1 MMEMVLLDWT
11 RMGKAFCL
19 AGAVLQDGTYRIVR
33 PLLTKNRNAP
43 VRNVGWPAY
52 LLEGRSRWEV
62 FELIG
67 TEAAEAQPPHREDIW
82 VQALRSRNR
91 FAPRDQRRAIL
102 EATVA
107 KSEESMFG
115 APLLTTRFAAYL
127 PPGTGRQSL
136 ATISVPAEEISFS
149 FSRREGAPEPD
160 VRVMLPV
167 PPLGERL
174 LIVKDHHLLRRAE
187 QIAGGDPARQITALN
202 TAVMQMGERV
212 AVRLG
217 LSRAFQGDPQR
228 AAMCWLMAD
237 GFFSLNDPQP

>member
-1 MMEMVLLDWT
+1 MEMVLLDWT

-19 AGAVLQDGTYRIVR
+19 AGAMLQDEAYRIVR
-33 PLLTKNRNAP
+33 PLLTKNRHAP

-52 LLEGRSRWEV
+52 LFEGRVRWEI
-62 FELIG
+62 FGLIG
-67 TEAAEAQPPHREDIW
+67 PEPADPQSPHSEDIW
-82 VQALRSRNR
+82 VQALRPRNQ
-91 FAPRDQRRAIL
+91 FASAEHRRAIL
-102 EATVA
+102 QATA
-107 KSEESMFG
+107 PKAEESLFG

-127 PPGTGRQSL
+127 PPGTGRRSL
-136 ATISVPAEEISFS
+136 ATLMVPGDEISFS

-160 VRVMLPV
+160 IRVMLPV
-167 PPLGERL
+167 PPMGERL
-174 LIVKDHHLLRRAE
+174 LIVKDHHLLLRSE
-187 QIAGGDPARQITALN
+187 QIAGGDPARQIAALN